1 MSTEAEYLKQEDFL
15 HRSNKLREIAD
26 LGINPY
32 PYEFPGTSSVEE
44 IKKEYMS
51 QSLGNSEDA
60 TNKAK
65 PPLKGKNLRSY
76 GAFPLYGKER
86 FCPDFR

>member
-44 IKKEYMS
+44 IKKNICPNP
-51 QSLGNSEDA
+51 LGI
-60 TNKAK
+60 AK
-65 PPLKGKNLRSY
+65 MLRIRKPLR
-76 GAFPLYGKER
+76 
-86 FCPDFR
+86 